1 MEELLKSL
9 EKDKSSRYLVGRQDW
24 LELSVTFCHMENGGC
39 FRVTAQNEWD
49 TLNHVYKRTHTQI
62 NEIIIIIIF
71 VTIYGWLLFPVLLIY
86 NTTTSNYSFNP
97 NKAR

>member
-24 LELSVTFCHMENGGC
+24 LELSLTFCHMENGGC

-49 TLNHVYKRTHTQI
+49 TLNHVYYFGHNLWMAFI
-62 NEIIIIIIF
+62 SGF
-71 VTIYGWLLFPVLLIY
+71 VNLQHDNVQLF
-86 NTTTSNYSFNP
+86 F
-97 NKAR
+97 